1 MNAHHVP
8 LRQSVEGI
16 ELVKGREGGG
26 GDEEIIEGA
35 KKTKKRN
42 NRRGQENLNGAV
54 GKVF

>member
-8 LRQSVEGI
+8 LRHSVEGI
-16 ELVKGREGGG
+16 ELVKGRGGGG

-42 NRRGQENLNGAV
+42 NRRGKENLNGAV